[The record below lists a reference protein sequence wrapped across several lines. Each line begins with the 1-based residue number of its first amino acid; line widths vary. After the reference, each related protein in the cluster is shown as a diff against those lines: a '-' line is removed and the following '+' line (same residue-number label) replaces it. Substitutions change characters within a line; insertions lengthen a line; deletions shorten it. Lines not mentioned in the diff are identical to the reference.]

1 MEQIKNE
8 KLTLQV
14 SSMGAE
20 LQSIKD
26 ANGKEYLW
34 QADAKYWNR
43 HSPLL
48 FPVVCGLWEGKY
60 RFHGMEFFMERHG
73 FARDTDFQLLHKSE
87 DSVTFGLHESD
98 ETMKQYPF
106 PFNIAVTYRLEDNKI
121 HVIWHVENTGN
132 EEMHFQIGG
141 HPAFNVPDIKEG
153 EPLIGTMRFDNEGKI
168 ERLYGNEGGCVKPER
183 FELPTDKGLWE
194 FTEESF
200 RDDAVIIDKGQVHSI
215 SLLNKE
221 MAPVVTVK
229 FKAPAV
235 GLWSPYGKNAPFVCI
250 EPWYGIHDWAHY
262 TGELQDKYL
271 MNHLLPGASFMSEY
285 IIEINAAK

>member
-1 MEQIKNE
+1 MEQIKSE
-8 KLTLQV
+8 KLTLKV

-26 ANGKEYLW
+26 NNGKEYLW

-60 RFHGMEFFMERHG
+60 RYAGKEYSMERHG
-73 FARDTDFQLLHKSE
+73 FARDTEFTLISKSE
-87 DSVTFGLHESD
+87 NKVTFALHESE
-98 ETMKQYPF
+98 ETLRQYPF
-106 PFNIAVTYRLEDNKI
+106 PFNIAVTYRLDSNKI

-132 EEMHFQIGG
+132 TEMHFQIGG
-141 HPAFNVPDIKEG
+141 HPAFNVPDINEG
-153 EPLIGTMRFDNEGKI
+153 DALIGTMRFDNTNKI
-168 ERLYGNEGGCVKPER
+168 ERIYGNEGGCINPER
-183 FELPTDKGLWE
+183 FELKTDNGLYE

-200 RDDAVIIDKGQVHSI
+200 KDDAVIIDKSQVHKI
-215 SLLNKE
+215 ELLNKK
-221 MAPVVTVK
+221 MQPVVTLS

-235 GLWSPYGKNAPFVCI
+235 GLWSPFGKNAPFVCI

-262 TGELQDKYL
+262 DGEFQDKYL

-285 IIEINAAK
+285 TIEINV